1 MPLFIM
7 PAMDYLQSLRTHH
20 PKAAPGS
27 PRLKRIRN
35 CIFLSGLSV
44 FAQLYLFQPVL
55 SNLCRDFSISP
66 AMSSLAVSFSTIGMA
81 TGLFIWAFKAD
92 TLKREKL
99 MAFSLI
105 ASALITLLTALA
117 WNFPIILA
125 LSLLKG
131 IALSGVSAVA
141 LAYLNEEVSPAVIGV
156 AISLYLS
163 GNTIGGMSGRVC
175 GALIAGWSNW
185 HFSALFIGLT
195 ALIIGIVFAKRFP
208 ASLHFHPQH
217 TPFKIKLRR
226 MGSFLTRF
234 SFLGLFLTAA
244 LILGAFVSIYNYIS
258 FILESPVFNLPHYI
272 VAMVFLMYI
281 TGVAGS
287 MCIGKLSDRY
297 DAALLLKLSLLVML
311 CGILLLLIMKLWA
324 MIAGLGLMTFAF
336 SGANAMSSRLVS
348 IRAHR
353 AKSSATCLYWL
364 FYYIG
369 SSLIGSSSGTILS
382 THGWNVFVIA
392 IAGIVLLALVLSTIA
407 TRHPLASATSES
419 SRTRA

>member
-1 MPLFIM
+1 
-7 PAMDYLQSLRTHH
+7 
-20 PKAAPGS
+20 
-27 PRLKRIRN
+27 
-35 CIFLSGLSV
+35 
-44 FAQLYLFQPVL
+44 
-55 SNLCRDFSISP
+55 
-66 AMSSLAVSFSTIGMA
+66 
-81 TGLFIWAFKAD
+81 
-92 TLKREKL
+92 

-226 MGSFLTRF
+226 MGGFLTRF
-234 SFLGLFLTAA
+234 SFFGLFLTAA

-382 THGWNVFVIA
+382 THGWNAFVIA